1 MDDDFGAIVDGI
13 KEGRL
18 IFANLKK
25 CITYVMSSNVPE
37 IVPFLVFILFKLPL
51 GLETIMIL
59 LIDLGTDL
67 APTISLAY
75 EEPEDQIMK
84 IPPRTSKDHLI
95 SWRVML
101 IAYGT
106 IGVFETCAAYFAFFQ
121 VFFAHGFTMD
131 MLVGSGI
138 QYRTD
143 FDKLTHER

>member
-1 MDDDFGAIVDGI
+1 MNDDFGAIVDGI

-75 EEPEDQIMK
+75 EEPEDQIMSV
-84 IPPRTSKDHLI
+84 PPRTKDDHLI

-106 IGVFETCAAYFAFFQ
+106 IGVFETCAAYFAFF
-121 VFFAHGFTMD
+121 
-131 MLVGSGI
+131 
-138 QYRTD
+138 
-143 FDKLTHER
+143 

>member
-1 MDDDFGAIVDGI
+1 MDGI

-75 EEPEDQIMK
+75 EEAED
-84 IPPRTSKDHLI
+84 
-95 SWRVML
+95 
-101 IAYGT
+101 
-106 IGVFETCAAYFAFFQ
+106 
-121 VFFAHGFTMD
+121 
-131 MLVGSGI
+131 
-138 QYRTD
+138 
-143 FDKLTHER
+143 